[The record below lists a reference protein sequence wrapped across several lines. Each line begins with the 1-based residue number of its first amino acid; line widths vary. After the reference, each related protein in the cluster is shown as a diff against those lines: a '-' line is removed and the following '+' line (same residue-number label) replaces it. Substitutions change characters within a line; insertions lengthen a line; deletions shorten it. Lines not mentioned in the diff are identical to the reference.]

1 MTTYTITLTDQ
12 EETSLKRLLAWDLED
27 KSLLNPDTLLRK
39 RIYAKLLES
48 ERQVQL

>member
-1 MTTYTITLTDQ
+1 MTTYTITLTDK

-27 KSLLNPDTLLRK
+27 KSTLDPDTLLRK
-39 RIYAKLLES
+39 RIYTKLLES